1 MTEVYVGN
9 KKYSI
14 LKEQRINN
22 QDINI
27 TENGNYIAQDGY
39 SGFGVV
45 RVQVPETILDTITI
59 NPSKTEQT
67 IIPEVGIDGYNEIIV
82 NPVTK
87 SIDNNIKAGNIKKGV
102 EILGVTGS
110 LEFVTD
116 TLTVNPSTLSQTIT
130 PEHDGFN
137 KVIVNPVTESIDSN
151 IKAGNI
157 KSGVTILGVQGT
169 IIESR
174 ETTRN
179 ITDNGI
185 YTAPTG
191 YTGFSEVEVDVEAQL
206 SELTITP
213 TTSKQTFTSIDKY
226 HGFSPVVVEGVSS
239 NIDNN
244 IIPENIKNGITI
256 LGVEGALT
264 ESRTQPINIT
274 SNGVYTPDSGYTG
287 FSRVSVDINTV
298 NNQDATFTKD
308 GTYTP
313 TAPYTGFGTV
323 VVNTSST
330 LQDKTIEI
338 DSTTPTEFTVTPDS
352 GYAGLT
358 SVTVDMSWI
367 ENQLQELNA
376 GDASSEPQLQ
386 DITITEAGT
395 YTASSGYD
403 GLGTVTVDLDWVDL
417 RIDSIKS
424 EYTNTTVDEFLTNSL
439 SQLNSDATRLRDYA
453 CYNMSMLS
461 TVNLTSC
468 ERIGSN
474 VFSGTALRILRIYTP
489 TVCTL
494 DDTTFPNTLRAIYVP
509 SNLVNTYKSSTNWQN
524 YRSLILPIS

>member
-330 LQDKTIEI
+330 
-338 DSTTPTEFTVTPDS
+338 
-352 GYAGLT
+352 
-358 SVTVDMSWI
+358 
-367 ENQLQELNA
+367 
-376 GDASSEPQLQ
+376 
-386 DITITEAGT
+386 
-395 YTASSGYD
+395 
-403 GLGTVTVDLDWVDL
+403 
-417 RIDSIKS
+417 
-424 EYTNTTVDEFLTNSL
+424 
-439 SQLNSDATRLRDYA
+439 
-453 CYNMSMLS
+453 
-461 TVNLTSC
+461 
-468 ERIGSN
+468 
-474 VFSGTALRILRIYTP
+474 
-489 TVCTL
+489 
-494 DDTTFPNTLRAIYVP
+494 
-509 SNLVNTYKSSTNWQN
+509 
-524 YRSLILPIS
+524 